1 MEKVTIEVDVKQLE
15 KIIERLPQKEQKRLA
30 EKLWKIQMENIL
42 KKVRKAATK
51 NKITEKKIKEV
62 CEEVR
67 QEIYEKK
74 IKSGN

>member
-1 MEKVTIEVDVKQLE
+1 MEKVTIEVDIKQLE

-74 IKSGN
+74 IKSGI

>member
-1 MEKVTIEVDVKQLE
+1 MEKVTIEVDIKQLE

-42 KKVRKAATK
+42 RKVRKAATK

-74 IKSGN
+74 SKSGN

>member
-1 MEKVTIEVDVKQLE
+1 MEKVTVEVDVKQLE

-42 KKVRKAATK
+42 RKVRKAATK

>member
-1 MEKVTIEVDVKQLE
+1 MEKVTIEVDIKQLE